1 MLPSV
6 PTLSNFSL
14 FKIFLKLG
22 CTAFGGPA
30 AHLVF
35 FYRRF
40 VQQLGYLDEQQ
51 YSHLLALAQI
61 LPGPTSSQMG
71 IAIGYQLKGYRGALL
86 AWLGF
91 TLPSAL
97 LMTLAA
103 MLGLQF
109 SAYFSAE
116 FFHVIQLIV
125 FSVVAW
131 AFWQMLRSFCK
142 DQWQYVLM
150 LLSGLFV
157 YLVPISI
164 NQMLVILFGALAGLV
179 YLHYFPQKSTL
190 KPVTSIS
197 ITAKKSFAYL
207 WLILFAL
214 PFVLVPPLQYFFP
227 NIWLDSF
234 TGLYRT
240 ASLVFGGGHIIL
252 PFLQQDFV
260 ASSLVSPQH
269 FDLGYAIAQL
279 MPGPLFSFAS
289 YLGALLPLSSSAAL
303 NAAFATVVIF
313 LPSFFL
319 IFGTLPYWSRLM
331 QFPRLFQALA
341 GINAAVVGLLLCL
354 VVQMGEKYIRS
365 GLDIVFI
372 IALIALLKSKVPV
385 WLTLI
390 SSFFS
395 YYGLLWLLDHYALFS
410 FGF

>member
-109 SAYFSAE
+109 SAYFSAD

-260 ASSLVSPQH
+260 ASGLVSQQH

-289 YLGALLPLSSSAAL
+289 YLGALLPLSSSAVL
-303 NAAFATVVIF
+303 NAAFATAVIF

-319 IFGTLPYWSRLM
+319 IFGALPYWSRLM

-372 IALIALLKSKVPV
+372 IAVIALLKSKVPV

>member
-109 SAYFSAE
+109 SAYFSAD

-142 DQWQYVLM
+142 DQWQYVFM
-150 LLSGLFV
+150 LVSGLFV

-179 YLHYFPQKSTL
+179 YLHYFPQKNTL

-260 ASSLVSPQH
+260 ASGLVSQQH

-319 IFGTLPYWSRLM
+319 IFGALPYWSRLM
-331 QFPRLFQALA
+331 QFPQLFQALA

-372 IALIALLKSKVPV
+372 IAVIALLKSKVPV

>member
-40 VQQLGYLDEQQ
+40 VQQLGYLNEQQ

-97 LMTLAA
+97 LMSLAA

-109 SAYFSAE
+109 SAYFSAD

-190 KPVTSIS
+190 KPVTRIS

-260 ASSLVSPQH
+260 ESGLVSQQH

-303 NAAFATVVIF
+303 NAAFATAVIF

-319 IFGTLPYWSRLM
+319 IFGALPYWSRLM

-372 IALIALLKSKVPV
+372 IAVIALLKSKVPV

-395 YYGLLWLLDHYALFS
+395 YYGLLWLLDHYDLFS
-410 FGF
+410 FGL

>member
-1 MLPSV
+1 MLPSA
-6 PTLSNFSL
+6 PMLSYCSL

-51 YSHLLALAQI
+51 YAHLLALAQI
-61 LPGPTSSQMG
+61 LPGPSSSQMG
-71 IAIGYQLKGYRGALL
+71 LAIGYQLKGYRGALL

-103 MLGLQF
+103 MLGIQF
-109 SAYFSAE
+109 SSYFSVE

-125 FSVVAW
+125 FSVVTW

-142 DQWQYVLM
+142 ASWQYGLM

-157 YLVPISI
+157 YIVPLSI
-164 NQMLVILFGALAGLV
+164 NQVLVILFGALAGLI
-179 YLHYFPQKSTL
+179 YLHYFPQKSTP
-190 KPVTSIS
+190 KPVSNIA
-197 ITAKKSFAYL
+197 IPAKKSFAYL

-214 PFVLVPPLQYFFP
+214 PFLFVPVLQQFFP
-227 NIWLDSF
+227 TLWLDSF

-260 ASSLVSPQH
+260 ASGLVSQQN

-289 YLGALLPLSSSAAL
+289 YLGALLPLSSSAVL

-313 LPSFFL
+313 LPSFLL
-319 IFGTLPYWSRLM
+319 IFGALPYWSRLM
-331 QFPRLFQALA
+331 HFPRLFHALA

-354 VVQMGEKYIRS
+354 VVQMGQKYVLS
-365 GLDIVFI
+365 GLDVLFI
-372 IALIALLKSKVPV
+372 ITVISLLKSKIPV
-385 WLTLI
+385 WVSLI
-390 SSFFS
+390 SSFFG
-395 YYGLLWLLDHYALFS
+395 YYGLLWLLDHYPF
-410 FGF
+410 F

>member
-97 LMTLAA
+97 LMALAA

-109 SAYFSAE
+109 SAYFSAD

-164 NQMLVILFGALAGLV
+164 NQVLVILFGALAGLI

-260 ASSLVSPQH
+260 ESGLVSQQH

-319 IFGTLPYWSRLM
+319 IFGALPYWSRLM

-372 IALIALLKSKVPV
+372 IAVIALLKSKVPV

-395 YYGLLWLLDHYALFS
+395 YYGILWLLDHYALFS
-410 FGF
+410 FGL

>member
-109 SAYFSAE
+109 SAYFSAD

-190 KPVTSIS
+190 KPVTRIS

-260 ASSLVSPQH
+260 ESGLVSQQH

-303 NAAFATVVIF
+303 NAAFATAVIF

-319 IFGTLPYWSRLM
+319 IFGALPYWSRLM

-372 IALIALLKSKVPV
+372 IAVIALLKSKVPV

-395 YYGLLWLLDHYALFS
+395 YYGLLWLLDHYDLFS
-410 FGF
+410 FGL